1 MKPLAAPALAAGVIV
16 LSLASLAAHG
26 QPSSTSPLAPPANGP
41 RRVDPTLV
49 AITDTTIHTKPGET
63 LHRAA
68 VIFQEGRIIAVLK
81 GDAGPDGTPGTE
93 DDTPARTPVGPRI
106 IPGAGLHL
114 YPAFIEPFIEVDA
127 ASPVARDG
135 GTKGAEAHWSPNVTP
150 QRSALDGAGIPD
162 GEANALRELG
172 FAAAAIAPKG
182 GVIKGSSAVVSLAK
196 PSPDASAARPSIYR
210 DDAYQNIAFNTR
222 AGGYPDSQM
231 GAIALIRQTLSDADW
246 QQEARKSGAFTE
258 PENALDVL
266 AKRGRSI
273 ASIDAPNDT
282 PEFAA
287 DATARVQFHPN
298 TPEPQ
303 IAAWYRHASEVQGI
317 TDPLV
322 RFKLWDAE
330 TLHPIDSEH
339 AADPRIAPD
348 LAEAMNFYTAEPQP
362 APTNTW
368 IALSGNPP
376 VDIPKVTSTSG
387 SDTAPIVIVHAPD
400 ATPPAPIPTFY
411 NSRPAETQLAM
422 VPADAEI
429 TSFLDRMDVPAQASP
444 ALLDP
449 HATADTSD
457 PAPILLFQSEDELEF
472 LRAAKIAR
480 EFERPFMVLGSGEEF
495 ARLDAIKKETQEPN
509 FKALFLPL
517 NFPKAPDVSTPGK
530 AESVEL
536 RDMMTWEQSPTN
548 PRRLHAAAIEFSLT
562 TAKLRR
568 KGDFLGNLRK
578 AIAHGLPADTALAA
592 LTTRPAA
599 ALGVADQLGTIEPGK
614 RANLLLTDG
623 DVFSKKTKLRTLF
636 IDGLAHELFTPPT
649 TLEGEWDVTIPGAPP
664 AKRWL
669 SIDKDNGITVHMGDK
684 ETKAAKTS
692 VEKMTVGFSFDHEAI
707 NEKPKKDKDAEG
719 AETKD
724 AAPAP
729 AAPPAL
735 TGHYLMSASIERDA
749 AGAPAR
755 LIGQGVRANGER
767 FTWTATRRPP
777 SIAGE
782 WPMFFETDDPAHQR
796 GGVLRI
802 TEEDDQGNRAF
813 KLDLVQFADDGKET
827 VTNVPD
833 AAWDGKTLTA
843 TISHGTGDD
852 LDTPVTATVDRDTTP
867 HTLRGTMKVNDGL
880 FPSQSFTARRVDPKK
895 WWVGRWRVYEFDG
908 ERKEKDAKD
917 NVEVQMTEKGATVEF
932 INQPWAPPPAGKDR
946 VSIKADDFKAE
957 GVTITFKYSNK
968 DVGQE
973 GDTNEVI
980 TRVDGE
986 LHGLAKE
993 PGGAEHRYKM
1003 RPVYDDKK
1011 DEDDE
1016 AAPTDIPEK
1025 LGLPFGPYAMDAL
1038 PAQGYV
1044 QLTNATVWTNTDR
1057 GTLENATVILS
1068 GGKVAGVFPAGTSLP
1083 LPRPD
1088 AEVVS
1093 IDCAGKHI
1101 APGIIDAHS
1110 HTGISK
1116 GVNEGAQACTAE
1128 VRIQDVTNPDDVNWY
1143 RQLAG
1148 GVTAVLQLH
1157 GSANSI
1163 GGQSQTTKVR
1173 WGVQHPDDMHFE
1185 GAIPGIKFALGENP
1199 RSVNWDAATGQYPRT
1214 RMGVEMLI
1222 RDRFTAAKEYAA
1234 DAKHRRDLELEALAD
1249 ILAGT
1254 RLVHAH
1260 SYRQDEMVM
1269 LATVAGEFNFKLGT
1283 YTHALEGYKV
1293 ADFVK
1298 KHAIGASG
1306 FTDWWAYKVEVQ
1318 DAIPF
1323 AFPLMHKAG
1332 VTVSFNSDSNEL
1344 ARRLNSEAGKAI
1356 KYGQLVGGIS
1366 QEEALKMVTL
1376 NPAIQLKVENRVGT
1390 IEAGK
1395 DADLVVWTANPL
1407 SSFARA
1413 ERTFVDGRELF
1424 SLEKDKELRAR
1435 NSAERTR
1442 LIQKL
1447 LSGDKKKKA
1456 DGDKPSEDAPAA
1468 APAGGRRRRGPGV
1481 DTRPTP
1487 PSDEY
1492 AGATSVIDD
1501 LSEEERAE
1509 LRRFYM
1515 ELMTSGKDPRFAPG
1529 VCGCGQLHAY

>member
-16 LSLASLAAHG
+16 LSLASLAAQG
-26 QPSSTSPLAPPANGP
+26 QPATSPLAPPANGP
-41 RRVDPTLV
+41 RRADPTLV
-49 AITDTTIHTKPGET
+49 AITDATIHTKPGET

-68 VIFQEGRIIAVLK
+68 VIFQEGRIIAVLP
-81 GDAGPDGTPGTE
+81 GDAGPDGTPGTD

-127 ASPVARDG
+127 AAPIARDG
-135 GTKGAEAHWSPNVTP
+135 GTKGVAAHWSPNVTP
-150 QRSALDGAGIPD
+150 QRSALDGAGIPEGD
-162 GEANALRELG
+162 ANALRELG

-196 PSPDASAARPSIYR
+196 PNPDASAARPSIYK

-258 PENALDVL
+258 PENALDIL

-273 ASIDAPNDT
+273 ATADTPNDT

-287 DATARVQFHPN
+287 DATARMQYHAN
-298 TPEPQ
+298 APEPR
-303 IAAWYRHASEVQGI
+303 IAAWYSHASDVQGI

-330 TLHPIDSEH
+330 TLHPIDSGH
-339 AADPRIAPD
+339 AADKGF
-348 LAEAMNFYTAEPQP
+348 E
-362 APTNTW
+362 
-368 IALSGNPP
+368 PP
-376 VDIPKVTSTSG
+376 VPNAINLPPAAPQQVQSNNRWIVMASPPPVRMPGEGSADTSHTDPMWIIG
-387 SDTAPIVIVHAPD
+387 GAQTAPM
-400 ATPPAPIPTFY
+400 PTFTY
-411 NSRPAETQLAM
+411 ERPDE
-422 VPADAEI
+422 VPHGSSAAFPRSATTIEHLDIQEI
-429 TSFLDRMDVPAQASP
+429 LNASP
-444 ALLDP
+444 AILDP
-449 HATADTSD
+449 NATADTSD

-480 EFERPFMVLGSGEEF
+480 EFERPFMILGSGEEF
-495 ARLDAIKKETQEPN
+495 ARLDAVKKETQEPN
-509 FKALFLPL
+509 FKGLFLPL

-536 RDMMTWEQSPTN
+536 RDMMAWEQSPTN
-548 PRRLHAAAIEFSLT
+548 PRRLHAAAIDFSLT

-592 LTTRPAA
+592 LTTHPAA

-623 DVFSKKTKLRTLF
+623 DVFNKKTKLRTVF
-636 IDGLAHELFTPPT
+636 IDGLAHELFTPTT

-707 NEKPKKDKDAEG
+707 SEKPKKDDA
-719 AETKD
+719 AEKQD
-724 AAPAP
+724 PAPAP
-729 AAPPAL
+729 AAFQ
-735 TGHYLMSASIERDA
+735 GHYLMSASIERDA
-749 AGAPAR
+749 TGAPAR
-755 LIGQGVRANGER
+755 LVGQGVRANGER

-777 SIAGE
+777 TIAGE
-782 WPMFFETDDPAHQR
+782 WPIFFDMEDPALQR
-796 GGVLRI
+796 GGILRI
-802 TEEDDQGNRAF
+802 TEEDEQGARAF
-813 KLDLVQFADDGKET
+813 KAELSRRNDDGTTMT
-827 VTNVPD
+827 VPARD
-833 AAWDGKTLTA
+833 AAWDGKTLTFRTLRADAQIDCPDAAFSA
-843 TISHGTGDD
+843 TIDRTTQPPTMQGRMTSD
-852 LDTPVTATVDRDTTP
+852 L
-867 HTLRGTMKVNDGL
+867 GKFG
-880 FPSQSFTARRVDPKK
+880 FTARRVDPKK
-895 WWVGRWRVYEFDG
+895 WWTGRWRVYEFDG
-908 ERKEKDAKD
+908 ERKAKDAKD
-917 NVEVQMTEKGATVEF
+917 NVDVQMTEKGATVEF

-946 VSIKADDFKAE
+946 VTIKADDFKAE
-957 GVTITFKYSNK
+957 GATITFKYSNK
-968 DVGQE
+968 DLGQE

-986 LHGLAKE
+986 LYGVSN
-993 PGGAEHRYKM
+993 GGEHNYKM
-1003 RPVYDDKK
+1003 RLVYDDKK
-1011 DEDDE
+1011 DDDDDT
-1016 AAPTDIPEK
+1016 APTDIPEK

-1038 PAQGYV
+1038 PPQQYV

-1088 AEVVS
+1088 AEVIS

-1173 WGVQHPDDMHFE
+1173 WGVAHPDDMHFE

-1234 DAKHRRDLELEALAD
+1234 NPKHRRDLELEALAE
-1249 ILAGT
+1249 IMAGT

-1269 LATVAGEFNFKLGT
+1269 LATVADDFKFKLGT
-1283 YTHALEGYKV
+1283 YTHALEGYKI

-1376 NPAIQLKVENRVGT
+1376 NPAIQLKVDSRVGT

-1424 SLEKDKELRAR
+1424 SLEKDKELRAK

-1456 DGDKPSEDAPAA
+1456 DGDKEGDAPAA

-1487 PSDEY
+1487 PSDNY

-1501 LSEEERAE
+1501 LSEEERAD

>member
-16 LSLASLAAHG
+16 LSLASLAAQG

-49 AITDTTIHTKPGET
+49 AITDATIHTKPGET

-127 ASPVARDG
+127 AGPIARDG
-135 GTKGAEAHWSPNVTP
+135 GTKGVEAHWSPNVTP
-150 QRSALDGAGIPD
+150 QRSALDGAGIPEGD
-162 GEANALRELG
+162 ANALRELG

-182 GVIKGSSAVVSLAK
+182 GVFKGSSAVVSLAK
-196 PSPDASAARPSIYR
+196 PSPDASAARPSIYK

-246 QQEARKSGAFTE
+246 QQEARKGGAFTE

-273 ASIDAPNDT
+273 A
-282 PEFAA
+282 
-287 DATARVQFHPN
+287 
-298 TPEPQ
+298 
-303 IAAWYRHASEVQGI
+303 
-317 TDPLV
+317 
-322 RFKLWDAE
+322 
-330 TLHPIDSEH
+330 
-339 AADPRIAPD
+339 AADPRITPD
-348 LAEAMNFYTAEPQP
+348 LVEAMNFYTAKPQP

-368 IALSGNPP
+368 IALGGNPP

-400 ATPPAPIPTFY
+400 ATPPAPIPTY
-411 NSRPAETQLAM
+411 AYLRTNQSS
-422 VPADAEI
+422 VPSYKQ
-429 TSFLDRMDVPAQASP
+429 TLTFLDMSAPKQTPVPVQGSP
-444 ALLDP
+444 GVLDP
-449 HATADTSD
+449 NTTADTSD
-457 PAPILLFQSEDELEF
+457 PSPILLFQSDDEFEF

-480 EFERPFMVLGSGEEF
+480 EFERPFMILGSSEEF

-536 RDMMTWEQSPTN
+536 RDMMAWEQSPTN

-614 RANLLLTDG
+614 RANLLLADG
-623 DVFSKKTKLRTLF
+623 DVFDKKTKLRTVF

-669 SIDKDNGITVHMGDK
+669 SIDKDNAITVHMGDK
-684 ETKAAKTS
+684 ETKAAKVS

-707 NEKPKKDKDAEG
+707 NEKPKKDKDAE
-719 AETKD
+719 AAADKD

-729 AAPPAL
+729 PAPPAL
-735 TGHYLMSASIERDA
+735 TGHYLMSASIERDP

-782 WPMFFETDDPAHQR
+782 WPIFFDLEDPAMQR
-796 GGVLRI
+796 GGLLRV
-802 TEEDDQGNRAF
+802 TEEDEQGARAF
-813 KLDLVQFADDGKET
+813 KAELSRRNDDGTTMT
-827 VTNVPD
+827 VPARD
-833 AAWDGKTLTA
+833 AAWDGTTLTFRTLRA
-843 TISHGTGDD
+843 DAQIDCPD
-852 LDTPVTATVDRDTTP
+852 AAFTATVDRDTKP
-867 HTLRGTMKVNDGL
+867 HTLKGTMKNEHGAFQFD
-880 FPSQSFTARRVDPKK
+880 ARRVDPKQ
-895 WWVGRWRVYEFDG
+895 WWTGRWRVVEFDG
-908 ERKEKDAKD
+908 ERKAKDAKD

-957 GVTITFKYSNK
+957 GTTITFKYSNK
-968 DVGQE
+968 DLGQE
-973 GDTNEVI
+973 GDTTETI

-1011 DEDDE
+1011 DEDDD

-1025 LGLPFGPYAMDAL
+1025 IGLPFGPYAMDTL
-1038 PAQGYV
+1038 PPQQYV

-1148 GVTAVLQLH
+1148 GVTTVLQLH

-1173 WGVQHPDDMHFE
+1173 WGVAHPDQMHFE

-1234 DAKHRRDLELEALAD
+1234 DSKHRRDFELEALAE

-1269 LATVAGEFNFKLGT
+1269 LATVADEFNFKLGT
-1283 YTHALEGYKV
+1283 YTHALEGYKI

-1376 NPAIQLKVENRVGT
+1376 NPAIQLKVDNRVGT

-1456 DGDKPSEDAPAA
+1456 DGDKDGDAPAA

-1487 PSDEY
+1487 PSDDY

-1501 LSEEERAE
+1501 LSEDERAD